1 MSKKSK
7 KSQHTVTVKDTPT
20 ETAPKNKRQTIL
32 SVRRLLSNQKLVFRT
47 QNQKTLYKLIN
58 ENDVTFCTGPAGCGK
73 TYITV
78 HYALQKLAE
87 KYSKYKGIIIT
98 KPLVEAEGEKI
109 GFLPGNIKEKTDPFM
124 MSFHYNI
131 EQIINK
137 NRMENLITED
147 VIKVIPLAYMRGLT
161 LADYIVIL
169 DEAQNA
175 TPEQIKMFLTR
186 MGENSKFI
194 VLGDLHQ
201 TDRKDVN
208 GLDDSIKRFVGLEKV
223 GLSMFTNMDI
233 VRHPLISSLLERYED
248 GFVLS
253 SDSAEMTISQWL
265 TENGYPIH
273 YKQTNVEYSWRNKS

>member
-1 MSKKSK
+1 MSKKIKKIQEQVIKESK
-7 KSQHTVTVKDTPT
+7 
-20 ETAPKNKRQTIL
+20 PKNKRQTIL
-32 SVRRLLSNQKLVFRT
+32 SIRRSLTNKKLSFRT
-47 QNQKTLYKLIN
+47 QNQKAFHELIN
-58 ENDVTFCTGPAGCGK
+58 ENDITFCTGPAGCGK
-73 TYITV
+73 TYIAV
-78 HYALQKLAE
+78 HYALKELTK
-87 KYSKYKGIIIT
+87 KYSKFKGIIIT

-109 GFLPGNIKEKTDPFM
+109 GFLPGNIREKTDPFM

-137 NRMENLITED
+137 DRMESLINED

-208 GLDDSIKRFVGLEKV
+208 GLDDSIKRFAGLDRV
-223 GLSMFTNMDI
+223 GLSLFTDMDI
-233 VRHPLISSLLERYED
+233 VRHSLISSLLKRYEN
-248 GFVLS
+248 GFILS
-253 SDSAEMTISQWL
+253 SESAEMTISRWM
-265 TENGYPIH
+265 TENGYPLPPKALSD
-273 YKQTNVEYSWRNKS
+273 YECNWQKK